1 MRTRLVSASAGAL
14 LVLAICASCGGGG
27 GSGGSAG
34 DGGAAPADTGPA
46 NVSLTWRGS
55 EDIAGYV
62 VHWGTVSRAY
72 SHDVDVLKP
81 PMDADG
87 NVAVVIALDGGAA
100 AAVYYFA
107 ITSYDAAGNSSDYSN
122 ELATAVASTP

>member
-1 MRTRLVSASAGAL
+1 MRTRLVSASAAAL

-34 DGGAAPADTGPA
+34 DGGPAPADTAPA
-46 NVSLTWRGS
+46 NVALTWRGS
-55 EDIAGYV
+55 EEVAGYV
-62 VHWGTVSRAY
+62 VHWGTVSREYA
-72 SHDVDVLKP
+72 HEVDVLRP

-87 NVAVVIALDGGAA
+87 NVTVVIALDAG

-107 ITSYDAAGNSSDYSN
+107 ITSYDGAGSSSDYSN
-122 ELATAVASTP
+122 ELAAVVAP